1 MALDECAMSTAFSF
15 EVNVLPAQS
24 APERGDSPFQIAWRF
39 IAGLWTPDGQLR
51 ATAAVANAAAP
62 AHLGLYGGS

>member
-1 MALDECAMSTAFSF
+1 LALDECAMSTAFSF

-39 IAGLWTPDGQLR
+39 IAGLWTPPM
-51 ATAAVANAAAP
+51 ASCAP
-62 AHLGLYGGS
+62 RLP